1 MNHSDYSKGYRAVK
15 QGRYVQ
21 NGALHIIDGIDK
33 REPTA
38 DELAG
43 MQEAFDEMAYV
54 SGREA
59 SPTQRINA
67 ALAYSQN

>member
-1 MNHSDYSKGYRAVK
+1 MNHSDYSKGYQAVK
-15 QGRYVQ
+15 QARYEQ
-21 NGALHIIDGIDK
+21 NGALYIIDGIEK

-54 SGREA
+54 SGRPS
-59 SPTQRINA
+59 SPIQRINA